1 MKNFWNKMRQFFK
14 KVGGWFVAAWKAI
27 ASAVKRFGRW
37 VSVHWRAAVIC
48 AAAVV
53 LALGVFLALF
63 LTLPVKTVEI
73 EGEVLLLQGEDYS
86 GGLNVKATTKAGLV
100 HRESVLPKMLS
111 GFDPDSPGEQTVTVS
126 YGKRSVKAKITVLAL
141 TEVSLR
147 VREGTMPADY
157 EPNDPF
163 PQSGVFDVYYGG
175 ELIRSAPIGRASA
188 PGFSTRLSGNYE
200 IFLNYKTGL
209 SVPYQYRVLEVIQSI
224 VPTGVLYA
232 PQGVALGK
240 DSALGNLRFHILY
253 KDGTEKNVMIYDQ
266 DVLVQQTVLNV
277 TGADYETNVVFT
289 YKGVEITV
297 PVVAYAGEL
306 LAPKTV
312 ELHLDKTVYVMG
324 EGFDYS
330 KAHLAVE
337 YERFEGTPVLLRAT
351 EQTVLLA
358 QQTGTPENPAY
369 LPITDGTA
377 PITFEEAQ
385 NYLVIAKYLGVESMP
400 VTVRVITTEDADRVT
415 DLITAWH
422 GRNDGPPIKGLDL
435 EFENATLEVEYG
447 FGYRT
452 EAVSLAADMISGY
465 DKQTPG
471 DQTVTI
477 TYGDFNKAITLRVA
491 DPDSDEV
498 THIFALVAWNDPTYY
513 SSDELVIPA
522 DAYLDVEVGYGARRI
537 HIPLT
542 DPNVVIAGFTP
553 HLLDPQDLTISYK
566 TLPPV
571 KLEGFTVVDDRV
583 KEMTYITAPSMVRIS
598 AGEEL
603 DYDAIQCRL
612 GYNTGDVDDV
622 TLAELVSMG
631 GTVELPAHYDKNV
644 AGTYDMRICY
654 NGFNSGWIALYV
666 EGDAVVMLSGIRLDS
681 TDAKTAYAV
690 GESLD
695 VTGMKLYLHYSDGS
709 ETDVTDDLTVINFQG
724 FSTTSAGSYTAT
736 VTYILDAD
744 HRYTTTFE
752 YSVQ

>member
-1 MKNFWNKMRQFFK
+1 MKDFWNRIKNLRVWAAISAAFK
-14 KVGGWFVAAWKAI
+14 KVGVWFKAVGGWL
-27 ASAVKRFGRW
+27 SR
-37 VSVHWRAAVIC
+37 HWRLAVAVC
-48 AAAVV
+48 ALLVV
-53 LALGVFLALF
+53 LAGIGLALG
-63 LTLPVKTVEI
+63 LTLPTKSLEI
-73 EGEVLLLQGEDYS
+73 EGDVVLIRGETYV
-86 GGLNVKATTKAGLV
+86 GGFTVKRTNRAGLI
-100 HRESVLPKMLS
+100 HREAVLMDMLEGLDTS
-111 GFDPDSPGEQTVTVS
+111 EAGVKECSVS
-126 YGKRSVKAKITVLAL
+126 YRGKSIPATVKVLG
-141 TEVSLR
+141 EEDVELR
-147 VREGTMPADY
+147 VRAGTFPTEF
-157 EPNDPF
+157 EPNAPF
-163 PQSGVFDVYYGG
+163 PTTGVFDLYYNG
-175 ELIRSAPIGRASA
+175 ELFRSAPITRSSA
-188 PGFSTRLSGNYE
+188 PGFSSRLSGNYD
-200 IFLNYKTGL
+200 IFLNYKGL
-209 SVPYQYRVLEVIQSI
+209 FSLPVSYRVLEIIQSI
-224 VPTGVLYA
+224 TPTGVLYA

-240 DSALGNLRFHILY
+240 DSALGNLRFHVLY
-253 KDGTEKNVMIYDQ
+253 KDGTEKDVMIYDQ

-312 ELHLDKTVYVMG
+312 ELHLDKTVYVVG

-400 VTVRVITTEDADRVT
+400 VTVRVITTEDAGRVT

-452 EAVSLAADMISGY
+452 ETVPLTANMVTGY

-542 DPNVVIAGFTP
+542 DPNVVITGFTP

-583 KEMTYITAPSMVRIS
+583 KEMTYLTAPSTIRIS

-603 DYDAIQCRL
+603 DYDAIQCRI
-612 GYNTGDVDDV
+612 GYNTGDADDV

-631 GTVELPAHYDKNV
+631 GTVELPANYDKNV

-666 EGDAVVMLSGIRLDS
+666 EGDAVVTLSGIRLDS

-695 VTGMKLYLHYSDGS
+695 VTGMKLYLRYSDGS
-709 ETDVTDDLTVINFQG
+709 ETDVTDDLTIANFQG
-724 FSTTSAGSYTAT
+724 FSTASAGSFTAT

>member
-1 MKNFWNKMRQFFK
+1 MKDFWNRIKNLRVWAAISAAFK
-14 KVGGWFVAAWKAI
+14 KVEVWFKAVGGWL
-27 ASAVKRFGRW
+27 SR
-37 VSVHWRAAVIC
+37 HWRLAVAVC
-48 AAAVV
+48 ALLVV
-53 LALGVFLALF
+53 LAGIGLTLG
-63 LTLPVKTVEI
+63 LTLPTKSLEI
-73 EGEVLLLQGEDYS
+73 EGEVVLIRGETYV
-86 GGLNVKATTKAGLV
+86 GGFTVKRTNRAGLI
-100 HRESVLPKMLS
+100 HREAVLMDMLEGLDTS
-111 GFDPDSPGEQTVTVS
+111 EAGVKECSVS
-126 YGKRSVKAKITVLAL
+126 YRGKSIPATVKVLG
-141 TEVSLR
+141 EEDVELR
-147 VREGTMPADY
+147 VRAGTFPTEF
-157 EPNDPF
+157 EPNAPF
-163 PQSGVFDVYYGG
+163 PTTGVFDLYYNG
-175 ELIRSAPIGRASA
+175 ELFRSAPITRSSA
-188 PGFSTRLSGNYE
+188 PGFSSRLSGNYD
-200 IFLNYKTGL
+200 IFLNYKGL
-209 SVPYQYRVLEVIQSI
+209 FSLPVSYRVLEIIQSI
-224 VPTGVLYA
+224 TPTGVLYA

-253 KDGTEKNVMIYDQ
+253 KDGTEKDVMIYDQ
-266 DVLVQQTVLNV
+266 DVLIQQTVLNV

-312 ELHLDKTVYVMG
+312 ELHLDKTVYVVG

-400 VTVRVITTEDADRVT
+400 VTVRVITTEDAGRVT

-435 EFENATLEVEYG
+435 EFGNATLEVEYG

-452 EAVSLAADMISGY
+452 ETVPLTANMVTGY

-477 TYGDFNKAITLRVA
+477 TYGDFNKEITLRVA
-491 DPDSDEV
+491 DPDSDAV
-498 THIFALVAWNDPTYY
+498 TQIVRLTGWDPIALYT
-513 SSDELVIPA
+513 SDELIVPETARLTVEIG
-522 DAYLDVEVGYGARRI
+522 YGSRVVEVAVKGNSDVTITGY
-537 HIPLT
+537 
-542 DPNVVIAGFTP
+542 TP
-553 HLLDPQDLTISYK
+553 HTLDPQTLTITYRGFEITHRLTMQDDRPENETIIRFSAPAEITINVGEDLDLTQMCTIHYSTQRVEQV
-566 TLPPV
+566 TLGDVLADGGRINGEYDVNTP
-571 KLEGFTVVDDRV
+571 GDYR
-583 KEMTYITAPSMVRIS
+583 VRIF
-598 AGEEL
+598 
-603 DYDAIQCRL
+603 
-612 GYNTGDVDDV
+612 
-622 TLAELVSMG
+622 LADFDETDGS
-631 GTVELPAHYDKNV
+631 T
-644 AGTYDMRICY
+644 
-654 NGFNSGWIALYV
+654 WIHV
-666 EGDAVVMLSGIRLDS
+666 IGDAAVTLSGIRLDS

-724 FSTTSAGSYTAT
+724 FSTASAGSYTAT

>member
-1 MKNFWNKMRQFFK
+1 MREFWNRIKNLRIWAAIGAAFR
-14 KVGGWFVAAWKAI
+14 KVGLWFAAVGRWLSKHWRLAVAI
-27 ASAVKRFGRW
+27 AAVL
-37 VSVHWRAAVIC
+37 
-48 AAAVV
+48 VV
-53 LALGVFLALF
+53 LAGVGVALG
-63 LTLPVKTVEI
+63 LTLPTKSLEI
-73 EGEVLLLQGEDYS
+73 EGEVVLIRGETYV
-86 GGLNVKATTKAGLV
+86 GGFTVKRTNKAGLV
-100 HRESVLPKMLS
+100 HREAVLADMLEGLDTS
-111 GFDPDSPGEQTVTVS
+111 EAGVKECTVS
-126 YGKRSVKAKITVLAL
+126 YRGKSVPTTVKVLG
-141 TEVSLR
+141 EEDVEIR
-147 VREGTMPADY
+147 IREGSLPTEF

-163 PQSGVFDVYYGG
+163 PKTGVFDLYYNG
-175 ELIRSAPIGRASA
+175 ELFRSAPITKSSA
-188 PGFSTRLSGNYE
+188 PGFSSRLSGNYD
-200 IFLNYKTGL
+200 IFLNYKGL
-209 SVPYQYRVLEVIQSI
+209 FSLSFSYRVLEIIQSI
-224 VPTGVLYA
+224 TPTGVLYA

-253 KDGTEKNVMIYDQ
+253 KDGTEKDVMIYDQ
-266 DVLVQQTVLNV
+266 DVLVQETTLEN
-277 TGADYETNVVFT
+277 TGMDYEANVVFT
-289 YKGVEITV
+289 YKGIEITV

-312 ELHLDKTVYVMG
+312 ALHLDQTVYVTG

-330 KAHLAVE
+330 KAHLEVE
-337 YERFEGTPVLLRAT
+337 YERFAGTPVLLRAT
-351 EQTVLLA
+351 EQTILLVEV
-358 QQTGTPENPAY
+358 QGDPENPT
-369 LPITDGTA
+369 LIPITDGSA
-377 PITFEEAQ
+377 PIVFDQ
-385 NYLVIAKYLGVESMP
+385 CRNYSVIARYLGVDSAP
-400 VTVRVITTEDADRVT
+400 LTLRVISTEDAGRVT
-415 DLITAWH
+415 DLNTAWH
-422 GRNDGPPIKGLDL
+422 GRNDGPPIKGSDL
-435 EFENATLEVEYG
+435 EFENATVTVEYG

-452 EAVSLAADMISGY
+452 ETVPLTANMVTGY

-477 TYGDFNKAITLRVA
+477 TYGDFNKEITLRVA

-498 THIFALVAWNDPTYY
+498 TYIFALVAWNDPTYY
-513 SSDELVIPA
+513 SSDDLVIPA
-522 DAYLDVEVGYGARRI
+522 SAYLDVEVGYGARRI

-542 DPNVVIAGFTP
+542 DPDIVITGFTP

-566 TLPPV
+566 ALPPV

-583 KEMTYITAPSMVRIS
+583 KEMAYLTAPSTIYVS
-598 AGEEL
+598 VGEEL
-603 DYDAIQCRL
+603 DYDAIQCRI

-622 TLAELVSMG
+622 TLAELVLMG
-631 GTVELPAHYDKNV
+631 GTVELPANYDKDV

-666 EGDAVVMLSGIRLDS
+666 EGDAVVTLSGIRLDS

-695 VTGMKLYLHYSDGS
+695 IAGMKLYLHYSDGS

-724 FSTTSAGSYTAT
+724 FSTASAGSYTAT